1 MAWLSGL
8 QCTGKCRRDGRAVVV
23 KLERIRIDFDVE
35 QDRLLMRV
43 LIGGGSEVSLWLTRR
58 CVRRFWSAM
67 LKMAEHQPEVQRQ
80 ANPEVRTALLQ
91 MAHEK
96 ALQEV
101 KFSKN
106 EPEPTGTPP
115 RTQPLGPE
123 PLLVTRIQARREGD
137 GRTLLALLP
146 SQGQGAHLTLTEN
159 LLHGLMKLM
168 QQAVER
174 AEWDMTLELPKAPML
189 SDEVPE
195 TRILN

>member
-1 MAWLSGL
+1 M
-8 QCTGKCRRDGRAVVV
+8 
-23 KLERIRIDFDVE
+23 KLERIRVEFDVE

-43 LIGGGSEVSLWLTRR
+43 LIGGGSEVRLWLTRR
-58 CVRRFWSAM
+58 CVRRFWTAM
-67 LKMAEHQPEVQRQ
+67 IKMAEHQPEVQRQ

-106 EPEPTGTPP
+106 ETEPPETPP
-115 RTQPLGPE
+115 RAQPLGPE
-123 PLLVTRIQARREGD
+123 PLLVTRIQARREAD

-146 SQGQGAHLTLTEN
+146 SQGQGAHLTLSEN

-168 QQAVER
+168 QQAVDR
-174 AEWDMTLELPKAPML
+174 AEWDMTLELPKAPMMP
-189 SDEVPE
+189 DDAPEVR
-195 TRILN
+195 TLN